1 MASTVQSIIANTGV
15 NVGKGVYRLFARDR
29 NVVIP
34 LDNPSK
40 TQVLSDIELKNKFC
54 KGQSKPQSN
63 PKPKKDNDDLKK
75 VLRALEK
82 TSKPKKKKKRKSN
95 LERLLERMS

>member
-15 NVGKGVYRLFARDR
+15 NLGKGVYRLFARDR
-29 NVVIP
+29 NVLIP

-40 TQVLSDIELKNKFC
+40 TEVLSDIELKNKFC
-54 KGQSKPQSN
+54 KGQSKPQSE

-82 TSKPKKKKKRKSN
+82 KSKPKKRKSN
-95 LERLLERMS
+95 LERLLERM

>member
-1 MASTVQSIIANTGV
+1 MASTVQSIISNTGV

-29 NVVIP
+29 NVIIP

-54 KGQSKPQSN
+54 KGQSKPQSK

-82 TSKPKKKKKRKSN
+82 KSKPKKRKSN
-95 LERLLERMS
+95 LERLLERM